1 MKKKQFKKQAILA
14 QIKALASDEND
25 TAYFFEDYEFPLVNG
40 ADHPDLVHL
49 GDGAAMI
56 YKDDLK

>member
-1 MKKKQFKKQAILA
+1 MKKKTAKRLA
-14 QIKALASDEND
+14 MIQIKALASDEKD
-25 TAYFFEDYEFPLVNG
+25 IAYFFEDYEFPLVNG

-49 GDGAAMI
+49 GEGAAMI